1 MMTSEDNDGNK
12 HKDAQSN
19 HTKHSENCRCKGGSG
34 NGTPKIEMEEPE

>member
-1 MMTSEDNDGNK
+1 MSSEDNDGNK
-12 HKDAQSN
+12 HKEDAQSN